1 LQQQVLKAPEDRRNC
16 KALISPMHG
25 TVNMRSSSSVGGMT
39 RSAEQIVQ
47 INSRIERAVIEARI
61 KPEGIAGVKSAQD
74 ATIQPAACSYWITVC
89 AWVWCRLC
97 SCRHVQG

>member
-1 LQQQVLKAPEDRRNC
+1 
-16 KALISPMHG
+16 MHG

-74 ATIQPAACSYWITVC
+74 ATIQPAACSYWIYGL
-89 AWVWCRLC
+89 RLGLVHFVLVDTFKDERKPC
-97 SCRHVQG
+97 GDTRGRGIRGAM